1 MAPVVPR
8 RLPRCRPIPTGRLPG
23 ARAPVFS
30 RDLNSCHNRRSMIVA
45 SASIAPAILLVE
57 DDEALR
63 TEMALYLISQG
74 FDVLEAPDAAVARG
88 HLAAGKP
95 SVIVLDVN
103 LPGEDGLS
111 LCRDLAAANGSAPIL
126 MLSALGDDVDRILG
140 LELGA
145 DDYVVKPIPPRE
157 LLARVRA
164 LLRRAPEMA
173 AARRAT
179 AFTFA
184 GFDLDPI
191 HRRLKTHDGLTIL
204 LTRAEAMILVE
215 LLENPG
221 VVIARDD
228 LGRLIGAEDADAI
241 SRAVDLHISRLRRK
255 IHAQS
260 DRELIRTHRGLG
272 YFLDAEVARS

>member
-1 MAPVVPR
+1 MTA
-8 RLPRCRPIPTGRLPG
+8 
-23 ARAPVFS
+23 
-30 RDLNSCHNRRSMIVA
+30 A
-45 SASIAPAILLVE
+45 SASATPAILLVE
-57 DDEALR
+57 DDEVLR
-63 TEMALYLISQG
+63 TEMALYLTGQG
-74 FDVLEAPDAAVARG
+74 FDVLEAPDATVARG
-88 HLAAGKP
+88 HLAAGRP
-95 SVIVLDVN
+95 SVIILDVN

-111 LCRDLAAANGSAPIL
+111 LCRTLASAKGAAPIL
-126 MLSALGDDVDRILG
+126 ILSAMGESVDRILG

-173 AARRAT
+173 ASRRAT
-179 AFTFA
+179 AFAFA

-191 HRRLKTHDGLTIL
+191 LRQLKTRQDLTIL
-204 LTRAEAMILVE
+204 LTRAEATILVE
-215 LLENPG
+215 LLEHPG
-221 VVIARDD
+221 VVISRDD
-228 LGRLIGAEDADAI
+228 LGRLIGAEDVDAI

-272 YFLDAEVARS
+272 YFLDAEVVRS

>member
-1 MAPVVPR
+1 M
-8 RLPRCRPIPTGRLPG
+8 T
-23 ARAPVFS
+23 
-30 RDLNSCHNRRSMIVA
+30 VA
-45 SASIAPAILLVE
+45 SSFATPAILLVE
-57 DDEALR
+57 DDDVLR
-63 TEMALYLISQG
+63 TEMALYLASQG

-95 SVIVLDVN
+95 AVVILDVN

-111 LCRDLAAANGSAPIL
+111 LCRALAMAKGGAPIL
-126 MLSALGDDVDRILG
+126 MLSAMGEDVDRILG

-164 LLRRAPEMA
+164 LMRRAPEMA
-173 AARRAT
+173 ASRRAT
-179 AFTFA
+179 AFAFA

-191 HRRLKTHDGLTIL
+191 QRRLKTQADLTIL
-204 LTRAEAMILVE
+204 LTRAETTILVE

-221 VVIARDD
+221 VVISRDD
-228 LGRLIGAEDADAI
+228 LGLLIGSEDVDAT

-272 YFLDAEVARS
+272 YFLDAEVTRS